1 MYRNILFYKLTIV
14 KLNVFI
20 ILIGQWKFEC
30 EQFWTLPFHFGQI
43 KLLDIELYNK
53 LSQSLLIISKGDLN
67 YRKLVGD
74 VFWEPTVPFSQAVG
88 NFKPSKLIALRTL
101 KSDITCGLPEGLAES
116 ISKNDPDWLKIGKYA
131 VIHVD
136 GI

>member
-1 MYRNILFYKLTIV
+1 MLSNIIV
-14 KLNVFI
+14 T
-20 ILIGQWKFEC
+20 GQWIFEN

-43 KLLDIELYNK
+43 KSLDRELYEK

-74 VFWEPTVPFSQAVG
+74 VFWEPTVPFTQAVG
-88 NFKPSKLIALRTL
+88 SFKPSTLIALRTL
-101 KSDITCGLPEGLAES
+101 KSDITCGLPEGLAER
-116 ISKNDPDWLKIGKYA
+116 ISQTDPDWLKIGKYA

>member
-1 MYRNILFYKLTIV
+1 MKS
-14 KLNVFI
+14 
-20 ILIGQWKFEC
+20 
-30 EQFWTLPFHFGQI
+30 
-43 KLLDIELYNK
+43 LDNDLYSK
-53 LSQSLLIISKGDLN
+53 LSQSFLIISKGDLN

-74 VFWEPTVPFSQAVG
+74 IFWEPTVPFTEAVG

-101 KSDITCGLPEGLAES
+101 KSDITCGLPEGLAEH

-136 GI
+136 GIWNVLLSILWLENIIFLKLQL

>member
-1 MYRNILFYKLTIV
+1 MKS
-14 KLNVFI
+14 
-20 ILIGQWKFEC
+20 
-30 EQFWTLPFHFGQI
+30 
-43 KLLDIELYNK
+43 LDNDLYSK
-53 LSQSLLIISKGDLN
+53 LSQSFLIISKGDLN

-74 VFWEPTVPFSQAVG
+74 VFWEPTVPFTEAVG
-88 NFKPSKLIALRTL
+88 NFKPSKLVALRTL
-101 KSDITCGLPEGLAES
+101 KSDITCGLAEGLAEH